1 MILLVSARTSS
12 LACRLAFALSGLAGE
27 VRDLSLR
34 GGEHRTPEMLALNP
48 KGQVPALILASGAVI
63 TETPAILLAIGE
75 MAPESGL
82 IPAEGEARWKVMEWL
97 GWYAYQ
103 FPRAFQPAFRPAIFG
118 PPPAE
123 NQIREGGLTRVGEV
137 LALLEAALGAREW
150 LVGDALTAA
159 DLTTAMMTTFA
170 GFVGVAPPDV
180 LMAHRRR
187 IFALPALAETL
198 QAEGFAA

>member
-12 LACRLAFALSGLAGE
+12 LACRFAFALAGLPGE

-34 GGEHRTPEMLALNP
+34 QGEHRTAEMLALNP
-48 KGQVPALILASGAVI
+48 KGQVPALILDSGETI

-75 MAPESGL
+75 MAPASGL
-82 IPAEGEARWKVMEWL
+82 IPATGVARWRVMEWL
-97 GWYAYQ
+97 SWYAYQ

-118 PPPAE
+118 PPTAE
-123 NQIREGGLTRVGEV
+123 NQIREGGLARVGEV
-137 LALLEAALGAREW
+137 LAFLETGLGERDW

-159 DLTTAMMTTFA
+159 DLVAAMMTTFA
-170 GFVGVAPPDV
+170 GFVGVVPPDA
-180 LMAHRRR
+180 LMAHRKRV
-187 IFALPALAETL
+187 FALPALADTL

>member
-12 LACRLAFALSGLAGE
+12 LACRLAFVLSGLAGE
-27 VRDLSLR
+27 VKDLSLR
-34 GGEHRTPEMLALNP
+34 GGEHKTPEMLALNP
-48 KGQVPALILASGAVI
+48 KGQVPALVLDSGETI

-82 IPAEGEARWKVMEWL
+82 IPADRVQRWQVIEWL
-97 GWYAYQ
+97 SWYAYQ

-137 LALLEAALGAREW
+137 LAHLEASLGAKDW
-150 LVGDALTAA
+150 LVGNALTAA
-159 DLTTAMMTTFA
+159 DLVTAMMTTFA
-170 GFVGVAPPDV
+170 GFVGVVPPDA

-187 IFALPALAETL
+187 VFALPPLAETL
-198 QAEGFAA
+198 KAEGFAA

>member
-12 LACRLAFALSGLAGE
+12 LACRLAFILAGLPGE

-34 GGEHRTPEMLALNP
+34 QGEHRTPEMLALNP
-48 KGQVPALILASGAVI
+48 KGQVPALILDSGEVI
-63 TETPAILLAIGE
+63 TETPAIMLAIGE

-82 IPAEGEARWKVMEWL
+82 IPNDRVQRWQVVEWL
-97 GWYAYQ
+97 SWYAYQ

-137 LALLEAALGAREW
+137 LAFLESGLGEQDW
-150 LVGDALTAA
+150 LVGDRLTAA
-159 DLTTAMMTTFA
+159 DLTAAMITTFA
-170 GFVGVAPPDV
+170 GFVGVVPPDA
-180 LMAHRRR
+180 LMAHRKRV
-187 IFALPALAETL
+187 FALPALAETL
-198 QAEGFAA
+198 KAEGFAA

>member
-1 MILLVSARTSS
+1 LILLVSARTSS
-12 LACRLAFALSGLAGE
+12 LACRLAFALAGLPGE

-34 GGEHRTPEMLALNP
+34 QGEHRTPEMLALNP
-48 KGQVPALILASGAVI
+48 KGQVPALILDSGETI

-82 IPAEGEARWKVMEWL
+82 IPAERVARWRVMEWL
-97 GWYAYQ
+97 SWYAYQ

-118 PPPAE
+118 PPTAE

-137 LALLEAALGAREW
+137 LAFLEAGLGARDW

-159 DLTTAMMTTFA
+159 DLVAAMMTTFA
-170 GFVGVAPPDV
+170 GFVGVVPPDA
-180 LMAHRRR
+180 LMAHRKRV
-187 IFALPALAETL
+187 FALPALDDTL
-198 QAEGFAA
+198 KAEGFAA

>member
-12 LACRLAFALSGLAGE
+12 LACRLAFALAGLPGE

-34 GGEHRTPEMLALNP
+34 QGEHRTPEMLALNP
-48 KGQVPALILASGAVI
+48 KGQVPALILDSGETI

-75 MAPESGL
+75 MAPASGL
-82 IPAEGEARWKVMEWL
+82 IPAEGVARWRVMEWL
-97 GWYAYQ
+97 SWYAYQ

-123 NQIREGGLTRVGEV
+123 NQIREGGLTRVGEA
-137 LALLEAALGAREW
+137 LALIETRLGNRDW
-150 LVGDALTAA
+150 LVGNAVTAA
-159 DLTTAMMTTFA
+159 DLVVAMMTTFA
-170 GFVGVAPPDV
+170 GFVGVVPPDA

-187 IFALPALAETL
+187 VFALPALAETL

>member
-48 KGQVPALILASGAVI
+48 KGQVPALVLEGGEII
-63 TETPAILLAIGE
+63 TETPAIMLAIGE
-75 MAPESGL
+75 MAPASGL
-82 IPAEGEARWKVMEWL
+82 IPAADVARWRVMEWL
-97 GWYAYQ
+97 AWYAYQ

-123 NQIREGGLTRVGEV
+123 NQIREGGLKRVGEV
-137 LALLEAALGAREW
+137 LAFMEAKLATREW
-150 LVGDALTAA
+150 LVGDGVTAA
-159 DLTTAMMTTFA
+159 DLTAAMMTSFA
-170 GFVGVAPPDV
+170 GFVGVVPPDA

-187 IFALPALAETL
+187 LFALPALAETL
-198 QAEGFAA
+198 KAEGFAA

>member
-48 KGQVPALILASGAVI
+48 KGQVPALILDSGAVI

-97 GWYAYQ
+97 AWYAYQ

-137 LALLEAALGAREW
+137 LALLETA
-150 LVGDALTAA
+150 LVGDWVVGENLTAA

-170 GFVGVAPPDV
+170 GFVGVAPPDA

>member
-12 LACRLAFALSGLAGE
+12 LACRLAFALAGLPGE

-34 GGEHRTPEMLALNP
+34 QGEHRTPEMLALNP
-48 KGQVPALILASGAVI
+48 KGQVPALILDSGETI

-75 MAPESGL
+75 MAPASGL
-82 IPAEGEARWKVMEWL
+82 IPAEGVARWRVMEWL
-97 GWYAYQ
+97 SWYAYQ

-123 NQIREGGLTRVGEV
+123 NQIREGGLARVAEA
-137 LALLEAALGAREW
+137 LALIEASLGERTW

-170 GFVGVAPPDV
+170 GFVGVVPPDA
-180 LMAHRRR
+180 LMAHRKRV
-187 IFALPALAETL
+187 FALPALAETI
-198 QAEGFAA
+198 QAEGFAL

>member
-12 LACRLAFALSGLAGE
+12 LACRLAFVLAGLPGE

-48 KGQVPALILASGAVI
+48 KGQVPALILGSGETI

-75 MAPESGL
+75 MAPASGL
-82 IPAEGEARWKVMEWL
+82 IPAEGVARWQVMEWL
-97 GWYAYQ
+97 SWYAYQ

-123 NQIREGGLTRVGEV
+123 NQIREGGLKRVGEV
-137 LALLEAALGAREW
+137 LEFLESGLADRDW
-150 LVGDALTAA
+150 LVGEALTAA
-159 DLTTAMMTTFA
+159 DLTAAMMTTFA
-170 GFVGVAPPDV
+170 GFVGVVPPDA
-180 LMAHRRR
+180 LMAHRKRV
-187 IFALPALAETL
+187 FALPALAETL
-198 QAEGFAA
+198 KAEGFAA